1 MSNTENISEFLA
13 KEDLMAVLKTTTPY
27 NEDSENCDAKKK
39 KQKKN
44 RKRKRI
50 RDIVDDD
57 DLVEDGDFTVLK
69 IDGENN
75 DTEKVPDKM
84 EVEAEIG

>member
-39 KQKKN
+39 KQKK
-44 RKRKRI
+44 
-50 RDIVDDD
+50 
-57 DLVEDGDFTVLK
+57 K
-69 IDGENN
+69 IEKEN
-75 DTEKVPDKM
+75 EL
-84 EVEAEIG
+84 EIL